1 MQKST
6 LHNLVYLFQACL
18 SCPSVACGRYIAEH
32 ALKHYQDTKV
42 MLLWTCTEIVRK
54 VFFVAFF

>member
-42 MLLWTCTEIVRK
+42 MLL
-54 VFFVAFF
+54 